1 MKATTFVHA
10 MCKSQNENTDNN
22 IMMLHD
28 RSDLVKIYGE
38 SGTIYT
44 VTEIPE
50 GLYYYLF
57 PDVPEQADFL
67 KQLKCSSDYWEG
79 TENIVNAVGKD
90 ASGQTVLVINIFE

>member
-1 MKATTFVHA
+1 MKSTTFVHA
-10 MCKSQNENTDNN
+10 MCKSQNESTNN
-22 IMMLHD
+22 QIMMLHD

-50 GLYYYLF
+50 GLYFYLF

-90 ASGQTVLVINIFE
+90 AAGQTVLVINIFE